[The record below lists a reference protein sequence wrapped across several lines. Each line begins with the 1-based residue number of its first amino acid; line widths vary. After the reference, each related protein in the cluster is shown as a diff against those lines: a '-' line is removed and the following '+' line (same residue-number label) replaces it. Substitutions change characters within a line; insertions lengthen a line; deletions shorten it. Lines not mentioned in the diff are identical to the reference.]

1 MERGTGNK
9 RVGRQRK
16 VFDRLSKTLTGIVA
30 VGLFAL
36 TLMEGAALAQAPAAK
51 APAVKDQG
59 EYDLT
64 QAITKEKDPV
74 KQMELL
80 RQWEQKYPDSDFKG
94 MRSVQMA
101 QSDSQIEAKSQQP
114 GATPADMDAAQKA
127 AQDLLENLDKYLATE
142 NKPATATDDQW
153 KQARQTLELQAH
165 TVLAT
170 IAMAKK
176 TPEADATAEK
186 EYKKVLELSPGYA
199 SIAYTLGTLILR
211 ERKVE
216 RIPEALF
223 YIARSVEI
231 TGPQALAAQG
241 KTAAETYLK
250 KAYAGYHGDEGGL
263 DDLKKLAMTAT
274 MMPADFKSVTDIAKK
289 QEGDAAAFAAANP
302 DIAFW
307 RTIRTALTAADGD
320 TYFGQIK
327 GSAIP
332 PEGQPFMM
340 FRAKV
345 ISQPSPKE
353 LLVNV
358 DNVAGDA
365 TLKFENPLKGT
376 IDPGT
381 AFKFKGVID
390 SYVKEP
396 YTLTFTAEKEDVD
409 GLPASAFA
417 AAPPPRRRPTKK

>member
-1 MERGTGNK
+1 MGG
-9 RVGRQRK
+9 
-16 VFDRLSKTLTGIVA
+16 
-30 VGLFAL
+30 AL
-36 TLMEGAALAQAPAAK
+36 RAQAPAAK

-64 QAITKEKDPV
+64 QAVTKEKDPV

-94 MRSVQMA
+94 MRAVQMA

-114 GATPADMDAAQKA
+114 GATPADMEAAQKA
-127 AQDLLENLDKYLATE
+127 AQDLLDNLDKYLAPE
-142 NKPATATDDQW
+142 NKPAQATDDQW
-153 KQARQTLELQAH
+153 KQAKQTLELQGH
-165 TVLAT
+165 TVLGT

-176 TPEADATAEK
+176 APDGDAVAEK
-186 EYKKVLELSPGYA
+186 EFKKVLDLSPGYA

-231 TGPQALAAQG
+231 TGPQALAADG
-241 KTAAETYLK
+241 KKAADTYLK

-263 DDLKKLAMTAT
+263 EDLKKLATTAT
-274 MMPADFKSVTDIAKK
+274 LMPVDFKIESVTDIAKK
-289 QEGDAAAFAAANP
+289 QEGDAAAFAAAHP
-302 DIAFW
+302 DIALW
-307 RTIRTALTAADGD
+307 RQLRDALKADGGD
-320 TYFGQIK
+320 AYFANIK
-327 GSAIP
+327 GSGVP
-332 PEGQPFMM
+332 PDGGAFTM
-340 FRAKV
+340 FNAKV
-345 ISQPSPKE
+345 VSQPSPKE

-358 DNVAGDA
+358 DNLAGDA

-396 YTLTFTAEKEDVD
+396 FMLTFTADKEDVE

-417 AAPPPRRRPTKK
+417 AAPPAKRRPTKK

>member
-1 MERGTGNK
+1 MSAGTAA
-9 RVGRQRK
+9 VSLLA
-16 VFDRLSKTLTGIVA
+16 LSLTG
-30 VGLFAL
+30 
-36 TLMEGAALAQAPAAK
+36 GAAWAQAPAK

-64 QAITKEKDPV
+64 QAVTKEKDPV

-114 GATPADMDAAQKA
+114 GATPADMEAAQKA
-127 AQDLLENLDKYLATE
+127 AQDLLDNLDKYLAAE
-142 NKPATATDDQW
+142 NKPAAATDDQW

-165 TVLAT
+165 TVLGT

-176 TPEADATAEK
+176 APDADAVAER
-186 EYKKVLELSPGYA
+186 EFKKVLELSPGYA

-223 YIARSVEI
+223 YIARSIEI
-231 TGPQALAAQG
+231 TGPQALTADGKKAAD
-241 KTAAETYLK
+241 TYLQ
-250 KAYAGYHGDEGGL
+250 KAYAGYHGDASGL
-263 DDLKKLAMTAT
+263 DDLKKVAT
-274 MMPADFKSVTDIAKK
+274 SSTVMPVDFKIESVTDIAKK
-289 QEGDAAAFAAANP
+289 QEGDAAAFAAAHP
-302 DIAFW
+302 DIALF
-307 RTIRTALTAADGD
+307 RQLRDALKAEGGD
-320 TYFGQIK
+320 AYFTNIK
-327 GSAIP
+327 GSGVP
-332 PEGQPFMM
+332 PEGGAFTM
-340 FRAKV
+340 FNAKV
-345 ISQPSPKE
+345 VSQPSPKE

-358 DNVAGDA
+358 DNAAGDA

-396 YTLTFTAEKEDVD
+396 FMLTFTADKEDVE

-417 AAPPPRRRPTKK
+417 AAPPARRRPTKKQ

>member
-1 MERGTGNK
+1 M
-9 RVGRQRK
+9 
-16 VFDRLSKTLTGIVA
+16 FDRLSKTLTGIVA

-36 TLMEGAALAQAPAAK
+36 TLMEGAAFAQAPAAK

-74 KQMELL
+74 KQMDLL

-127 AQDLLENLDKYLATE
+127 AQDLLENLDKYLAAE

-165 TVLAT
+165 TVIGT

-176 TPEADATAEK
+176 TPDADATAEK

-223 YIARSVEI
+223 YIARSIEV
-231 TGPQALAAQG
+231 TGPQALTADGKKAAD
-241 KTAAETYLK
+241 TYLQ
-250 KAYAGYHGDEGGL
+250 KAYAGYHGDASGL

-274 MMPADFKSVTDIAKK
+274 VMPADFKIESVTDIAKK

-307 RTIRTALTAADGD
+307 RNIRTALTAADGD
-320 TYFGQIK
+320 AYFAMIK
-327 GSAIP
+327 GSAP
-332 PEGQPFMM
+332 PPPDAGFTM

-365 TLKFENPLKGT
+365 TLKFENALKGT

-381 AFKFKGVID
+381 AIKFKGVID

-396 YTLTFTAEKEDVD
+396 FMLTFTSEKEDVE

-417 AAPPPRRRPTKK
+417 AAPPARRRPATKK

>member
-1 MERGTGNK
+1 MSAGTAA
-9 RVGRQRK
+9 VSLLA
-16 VFDRLSKTLTGIVA
+16 LSLTG
-30 VGLFAL
+30 
-36 TLMEGAALAQAPAAK
+36 GAAWAQAPAK

-64 QAITKEKDPV
+64 QAVTKEKDPV

-114 GATPADMDAAQKA
+114 GATPADTEAAQKA
-127 AQDLLENLDKYLATE
+127 AQDLLDNLDKYLAAE
-142 NKPATATDDQW
+142 NKPAAATDDQW

-165 TVLAT
+165 TVLGT

-176 TPEADATAEK
+176 APDADAVAER
-186 EYKKVLELSPGYA
+186 EFKKVLELSPGYA

-223 YIARSVEI
+223 YIARSIEI
-231 TGPQALAAQG
+231 TGPQALTADGKKAAD
-241 KTAAETYLK
+241 TYLQ
-250 KAYAGYHGDEGGL
+250 KAYAGYHGDASGL
-263 DDLKKLAMTAT
+263 DDLKKVAT
-274 MMPADFKSVTDIAKK
+274 SSTVMPVDFKIESVTDIAKK
-289 QEGDAAAFAAANP
+289 QEGDAAAFAAAHP
-302 DIAFW
+302 DIALF
-307 RTIRTALTAADGD
+307 RQLRDALKAEGGD
-320 TYFGQIK
+320 AYFTNIK
-327 GSAIP
+327 GSGVP
-332 PEGQPFMM
+332 PEGGAFTM
-340 FRAKV
+340 FNAKV
-345 ISQPSPKE
+345 VSQPSPKE

-358 DNVAGDA
+358 DNAAGDA

-396 YTLTFTAEKEDVD
+396 FMLTFTADKEDVE

-417 AAPPPRRRPTKK
+417 AAPPARRRPTKKQ